1 MSAPIAFIPPGTDLQ
16 MLARGGIVMQD
27 GLGPEAGPTERAGTS
42 AFGNVLQAQ
51 LAELDRSLKSAQ
63 TQSLRLA
70 AGQVDS
76 LHRLMLDI
84 EQARIGFQLALQVKN
99 RLMEGWQ
106 DLQRMQL

>member
-1 MSAPIAFIPPGTDLQ
+1 MTTPVAFISANAEVQALAHAGTSLQ
-16 MLARGGIVMQD
+16 GKIGVGAGLAN
-27 GLGPEAGPTERAGTS
+27 RAGES

-63 TQSLRLA
+63 NQAVKLA

-76 LHRLMLDI
+76 LHHLMLEI
-84 EQARIGFQLALQVKN
+84 EQARIGFQLALQVRN

>member
-1 MSAPIAFIPPGTDLQ
+1 MSTPVAFISPGAELQ
-16 MLARGGIVMQD
+16 ALAHTGMAPQGKIGA
-27 GLGPEAGPTERAGTS
+27 GLADRAGES

-76 LHRLMLDI
+76 LHHLMLEI
-84 EQARIGFQLALQVKN
+84 EQARIGFQLALQVRN

>member
-1 MSAPIAFIPPGTDLQ
+1 MSAPIAFIPPGADVQ
-16 MLARGGIVMQD
+16 ALAHAAMAPQGGSGANLMD
-27 GLGPEAGPTERAGTS
+27 RTGSS

-76 LHRLMLDI
+76 LHHLMLDI
-84 EQARIGFQLALQVKN
+84 EQARIGFQLALQVRN
-99 RLMEGWQ
+99 RFMEGWQ